1 LAALVLCGIRFW
13 PSVLL
18 GAFLF
23 NFFSSIPHAAALP
36 IAIGNTASAVFG
48 AMLLRR
54 FKFQSSLERLRDVL
68 LLIAVGGI
76 LGPVVAASVGV
87 TALFVSGAKPW
98 SSYPLAWFIWWT
110 GDAMGVLI
118 ISPLLFTLPH
128 ALRALRHRSI
138 EAFLLLASS
147 IAATAVIFDN
157 RLGLDAIVQTLAL
170 MVVPFVIWAAV
181 RFQLFGS
188 AAISAIVAGIA
199 VTETARG
206 SGPFV
211 QHGSITDA
219 ILLQLVL
226 AVIAGT
232 GLVIASVR
240 RERATAED
248 ALETEQRLR
257 AAADA
262 LQTSEQRFRVMA
274 ETSPD
279 AVFTIEHDG
288 RIRFVNQAAEQI
300 FGYATQALIGMN
312 ISQLMPEYFGTVKLN
327 HTSTSLSAE
336 APFNWSRSELL
347 GIHSSGR
354 RIPVELSFG
363 ELQSG
368 NERLFTGY
376 VRDITDRKRSER
388 RLATEHSVTRTLSEA
403 TDLASAANDILRGLG
418 ECLGWEFGSIWIV
431 EKGAERLR
439 CIGVW
444 HAESLSVPQFEA
456 ETRTRTF
463 VPGIGLPG
471 RVWCTGSSAWIP
483 DVVGDSNFPR
493 GALAAGEG
501 LHGAFGFPIRVA
513 DQVYG
518 VVEFFSRRV
527 EEPDPE
533 LLHMADALG
542 TLIGHFVHRK
552 EAEAALRT
560 SERLATAGRLAAT
573 IAHEINNPLES
584 VTNLLYLLHR
594 DPTLGDSAQMQVE
607 LAERELARAAHIARR
622 TLTFYRENSKP
633 SIVCIPELL
642 DNLLEMYASRL
653 DKARVTVEKRY
664 QRNEAITAI
673 PGELQQLFSNLL
685 NNALDAMEMGG
696 KLEVAVRGARS
707 WKSGVRGVRV
717 TIADTGPGVPLS
729 IRKNLF
735 QPFFTTKAQTGT
747 GLGLWVVKQ
756 IVDKHSGTIQ
766 VRSRLGGR
774 NNAGACFSVFIPTGT
789 EQGLTV
795 GSS

>member
-1 LAALVLCGIRFW
+1 
-13 PSVLL
+13 
-18 GAFLF
+18 
-23 NFFSSIPHAAALP
+23 LP
-36 IAIGNTASAVFG
+36 IAIGNTASAVVG
-48 AMLLRR
+48 TTLLRR
-54 FKFQSSLERLRDVL
+54 LKFQSSLNRLRDVL
-68 LLIAVGGI
+68 LLITMGGI
-76 LGPVVAASVGV
+76 LGPIIAASVGV
-87 TALFVSGAKPW
+87 TALFLSGAKPW
-98 SSYPLAWFIWWT
+98 SSFPLAWFIWWT

-118 ISPLLFTLPH
+118 FSPFLFTLP
-128 ALRALRHRSI
+128 RAFHSLRHRSV

-147 IAATAVIFDN
+147 VAATTVIFDN
-157 RLGLDAIVQTLAL
+157 RLGLNAFVQTLAL
-170 MVVPFVIWAAV
+170 LVVPFVIWAAV

-188 AAISAIVAGIA
+188 AAISAVVAAIA
-199 VTETARG
+199 VAETARG

-232 GLVIASVR
+232 GLVIAAVI

-257 AAADA
+257 AAAEA
-262 LQTSEQRFRVMA
+262 LRLSEQRFRVMA

-279 AVFTIEHDG
+279 AVLTIDQNGE
-288 RIRFVNQAAEQI
+288 IRFVNQAAEQI
-300 FGYATQALIGMN
+300 FGYVTYDFMGMN
-312 ISQLMPEYFGTVKLN
+312 VSQLMPEYFGAVNTDDPARP
-327 HTSTSLSAE
+327 TSNV
-336 APFNWSRSELL
+336 PFNWSRRELL
-347 GIHSSGR
+347 GLHSSGR
-354 RIPVELSFG
+354 EIPVELSFG
-363 ELQSG
+363 ELQIG
-368 NERLFTGY
+368 GERLFTGY

-388 RLATEHSVTRTLSEA
+388 RLATEHAVTRTLSDA
-403 TDLASAANDILRGLG
+403 TDLAGAANDILRGVG

-431 EKGAERLR
+431 DKGAERLR
-439 CIGVW
+439 CIDVW
-444 HAESLSVPQFEA
+444 RTKALSAPRFEA

-463 VPGIGLPG
+463 APGIGLPG
-471 RVWCTGSSAWIP
+471 RVWNSGSPEWIP

-493 GALAAGEG
+493 GALAAAEG

-513 DQVYG
+513 DQIYG

-527 EEPDPE
+527 EEPDQE
-533 LLHMADALG
+533 LLRMADALG

-594 DPTLGDSAQMQVE
+594 DPALGASARMQVE

-633 SIVCIPELL
+633 SIVSIPELL

-653 DKARVTVEKRY
+653 NKARVTVAKRY
-664 QRNEAITAI
+664 RKSEAITAI

-696 KLEVAVRGARS
+696 KLEVSVRLSRNWRTGS
-707 WKSGVRGVRV
+707 DGVRV
-717 TIADTGPGVPLS
+717 TIADSGPGVPLS

-735 QPFFTTKAQTGT
+735 QPFFTTKSQTGT

-756 IVDKHSGTIQ
+756 IVDKHSGTIHL
-766 VRSRLGGR
+766 RSRLGRGSGG
-774 NNAGACFSVFIPTGT
+774 GACFSVFIPTGT
-789 EQGLTV
+789 EQGFSV
-795 GSS
+795 ASN